1 MVWVLSLFV
10 LAIVLAVAIW
20 FLSRFYAKA
29 TLDTALVRTGFGGRR
44 VVMDGACLAL
54 PILHQVQKVSMGTIR
69 FGIARKGREALM
81 TRDQLRADLNDHLD
95 ALLSQ
100 PMEEID
106 LNGPLVEQVQGIL
119 TELPLAQRVY
129 NGIINSTTATAL
141 PKWRITEVGG
151 PSVARVLVRSSGKP
165 LNDGVEG
172 IFTYNGFNDVFLPEA
187 VSVAERVQS
196 EAWVLGERG
205 EAIQTE
211 GALLQ
216 LSRDVLDLYYND
228 YIARYDG
235 VLADLDIIPMESLSH
250 AVEVTNVLSGPTS
263 PIVNILTEIS
273 NETKLTEDRN
283 ALNTESLSD
292 GAQSIARLEA
302 RSSLSIQG
310 QILLEA
316 LTSAATTQTG
326 VPPKPPGAYVE
337 DRFAWLHQLTERPEG
352 QPSQLDRLMQALTAV
367 YQEMNKMTFSGV
379 STGGETGQALL
390 QFQQAASRIEGPMP
404 RWAAQIATGS
414 SGITSDSTRASINA
428 RWQANVLPFCEK
440 ALDNRYPF
448 NKRAG
453 ADVAMADFARL
464 FAPGGLIDSFFNE
477 ALLKHVDIRTR
488 PWTWKS
494 VNNVDLGISQAVL
507 DQMQNASEIREAF
520 FGGSATPL
528 VQFQITPEALDPK
541 AKSVTLEI
549 DGQRVEFAQR
559 SGQPNPVAI
568 TWPGA
573 VGLARV
579 HYEPD
584 RKNIESTL
592 SRDGPWGWFR
602 LLDAAEVRGSNVSDR
617 KRVIFNVGGRIAI
630 FQMQSGSVLNPFAL
644 PALAKFSCPKSM

>member
-1 MVWVLSLFV
+1 MMLGLLGPMNVDLVKEWMQVDWSLV
-10 LAIVLAVAIW
+10 
-20 FLSRFYAKA
+20 YP
-29 TLDTALVRTGFGGRR
+29 G
-44 VVMDGACLAL
+44 VV
-54 PILHQVQKVSMGTIR
+54 
-69 FGIARKGREALM
+69 
-81 TRDQLRADLNDHLD
+81 RDQLRADLNDHLD